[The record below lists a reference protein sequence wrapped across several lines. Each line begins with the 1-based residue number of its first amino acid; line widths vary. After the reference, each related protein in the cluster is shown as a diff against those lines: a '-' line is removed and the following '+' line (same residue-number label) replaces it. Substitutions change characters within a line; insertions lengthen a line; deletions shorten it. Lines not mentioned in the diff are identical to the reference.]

1 MLGFIEGLGISK
13 VGSGLKVSKD
23 ILPKAWESMLDS
35 ATFIPV
41 IVKSIERFH
50 DTSWHMEPNVHEFFE
65 MVYIKKGHAVFEISG
80 SSVEIGPNNIIIIK
94 PRQFHKFEVKSQ
106 SGCEFIVLSFGFE
119 NKFENKFDNQFSEVS
134 LEDFL
139 NFVNKKEWGAFISL
153 KVSHKNEIINLL
165 DRILKER
172 ENPEIGSEFLN
183 YLLVLE
189 LFVLISRALKMEW
202 ENSIKNK
209 SPKLKELI
217 QASVNYINNNYERD
231 ISLTDI
237 SKYVFLSS
245 SYFTRA
251 FKEEMGVS
259 PINYL
264 LTVRVERAKELL
276 KETDAKISDI
286 ALSVGF
292 SNQQRFNDIFKK
304 YTKKTPLQYRKGF
317 L

>member
-1 MLGFIEGLGISK
+1 MG
-13 VGSGLKVSKD
+13 KD
-23 ILPKAWESMLDS
+23 ILPKAWESVLES

-41 IVKSIERFH
+41 IVKSIKRFH
-50 DTSWHMEPNVHEFFE
+50 DTSWHMEPNIHEFFE
-65 MVYIKKGHAVFEISG
+65 MVYVKKGNAVFEISG
-80 SSVEIGPNNIIIIK
+80 TSVEIGPNNIIIIK
-94 PRQFHKFEVKSQ
+94 PRQYHKFEVKSQ
-106 SGCEFIVLSFGFE
+106 AGCEFIVLNFG
-119 NKFENKFDNQFSEVS
+119 FENKFDNQFAEVS

-139 NFVNKKEWGAFISL
+139 NFVNKKEWGRFISL

-165 DRILKER
+165 NRILKER

-217 QASVNYINNNYERD
+217 QAAVNYINNNYERD

-237 SKYVFLSS
+237 SKYVFLST

-264 LTVRVERAKELL
+264 LNVRVERAKELL
-276 KETDAKISDI
+276 RETDAKISDI

-304 YTKKTPLQYRKGF
+304 YTQKTPLQYRKSF
-317 L
+317 C